1 MLSDNQ
7 MLQANVTKVA
17 SAALVEKEQGV
28 MIVPAETKGVS
39 LPNIACGDA
48 IEPVG
53 PVRIVLNVFLASPY
67 NLHGTIDLLGD
78 FDGADRAVSL
88 EPSAKAAADQMIV
101 DDNFLRR

>member
-1 MLSDNQ
+1 M
-7 MLQANVTKVA
+7 
-17 SAALVEKEQGV
+17 
-28 MIVPAETKGVS
+28 
-39 LPNIACGDA
+39 
-48 IEPVG
+48 
-53 PVRIVLNVFLASPY
+53 LNVFLASPY